1 MKFSEAWL
9 REWVNPDI
17 DTTELVEQLTLLG
30 LEVDDHSPAGGSFTD
45 VVVAEIVEAAQ
56 HPDADRLRVC
66 QVDDGSGERFEVVC
80 GAPNARQGLR
90 VPFARVGAKLP
101 GGLKI
106 RASKLRG
113 VKSHGMLCSAA
124 ELQLAEE
131 ADGLHELPADAPLG
145 VELADYLSLADQVIE
160 IELTPNRGDCFCI
173 RGVAR
178 EIGARN
184 GAALQS
190 PDFSPVAPVH
200 DDRFGLQIDAD
211 SCCANYAGR
220 VIRGIDTSAVTPLWM
235 VEKLRR
241 SGIRSI
247 SPAVDVTNYV
257 MLSIGQPMHAFDL
270 SKLEGGI
277 HVRLAAQGEKIVL
290 LDGREIELDSD
301 TTVIA
306 DHNRAVAIAGIM
318 GGDSTGVDADT
329 NDILLEAALFVPL
342 GIAAKPRRYNAY
354 TDSAQR
360 FERGVDSELQASA
373 MEYATRLLL
382 DIVGGEAGP
391 VFEVRNEALNR
402 ELPVVDLARERLD
415 RYLGTHVADDR
426 VASILDRLGMSV
438 EQTGSGWRATSPSW
452 RYDIAIEEDLIEE
465 VARVY
470 GFNNIPRT
478 NPDWAPQMAD
488 APEISLPRHSV
499 HQLLINRG
507 YQEAVCYSFVDNDVQ
522 QLFEPELAAL
532 PLSNPIASDMG
543 VMRNTLWVGL
553 CEAMKNNQNRQQS
566 DIRFFEVGL
575 KFVPQ
580 GDDLIQKP
588 VLAGLV
594 AANRLSEHWDG
605 EAPKADFFDVKGDV
619 EALLQLAS
627 AASFTFETGAH
638 AALHPGRCARIM
650 AEDQAVGWLGEL
662 HPRLQKIL
670 DLSQLPVL
678 FELDLQALDTVRLP
692 AFADISKFPA
702 VRRDLAI
709 IVDAEIS
716 AAEIGAC
723 ARRHGP
729 TTLQDVRI
737 FDIYTGKGI
746 ASGRKSVALGLI
758 LQDISSTLGD
768 VDIDTA
774 TSRIL
779 NGLAS
784 DLRATLRT

>member
-9 REWVNPDI
+9 REWVSPDV
-17 DTTELVEQLTLLG
+17 DTIELVEQLTLLG
-30 LEVDDHSPAGGSFTD
+30 LEVDDFSPAGGSFND
-45 VVVAEIVEAAQ
+45 VVVAEIAEARQ

-80 GAPNARQGLR
+80 GAPNARAGLR

-124 ELQLAEE
+124 ELQLADE

-145 VELADYLSLADQVIE
+145 VELTDYLSLSDQVIE
-160 IELTPNRGDCFCI
+160 IELTPNRGDCFCV

-184 GAALQS
+184 NLAISELEA
-190 PDFSPVAPVH
+190 SPVAAVH
-200 DDRFGLQIDAD
+200 HDTFPLKIDAD

-220 VIRGIDTSAVTPLWM
+220 VIRGIDTSATTPLWM

-257 MLSIGQPMHAFDL
+257 MMSIGQPMHAFDL
-270 SKLEGGI
+270 SKLASGV
-277 HVRLAAQGEKIVL
+277 HVRLANQGEKIVL

-306 DHNRAVAIAGIM
+306 DHDKPVAIAGIM
-318 GGDSTGVDADT
+318 GGDSTGVDSAT
-329 NDILLEAALFVPL
+329 NDVLLEAALFVPL

-360 FERGVDSELQASA
+360 FERGVDSGLQTTAI
-373 MEYATRLLL
+373 EYATRLLI
-382 DIVGGEAGP
+382 DIVGGSPGP
-391 VFEVRNEALNR
+391 VFEVRNEALDR
-402 ELPVVDLARERLD
+402 SLPQVSLSRNRLD
-415 RYLGTHVADDR
+415 RYLGAHVPDEQ
-426 VASILDRLGMSV
+426 VVGILDRLGLGITPT
-438 EQTGSGWRATSPSW
+438 ENGWRATSPSW

-478 NPDWAPQMAD
+478 NPQWAPNMAA
-488 APEISLPRHSV
+488 APETELPRHAI

-507 YQEAVCYSFVDNDVQ
+507 YQEAVCYSFVDDEIQ
-522 QLFEPELAAL
+522 RQFEPELASL

-553 CEAMKNNQNRQQS
+553 CEAMKANLNRQQG
-566 DIRFFEVGL
+566 DIRFFEAGL

-580 GDDLIQKP
+580 ADDLIQKP

-594 AANRLSEHWDG
+594 AANRQPEHWDG
-605 EAPKADFFDVKGDV
+605 APVAADFFDVKADV
-619 EALLQLAS
+619 DALLQLAS
-627 AASFTFETGAH
+627 AAQFSFATAAH
-638 AALHPGRCARIM
+638 PALHPGRCAQIM
-650 AEDQAVGWLGEL
+650 TEDQAVGWLGEL
-662 HPRLQKIL
+662 HPQLQKNL
-670 DLSQLPVL
+670 DLSQIPIL
-678 FELDLQALDTVRLP
+678 FELDLQALNAVALP
-692 AFADISKFPA
+692 GFSDISRFPA

-709 IVDAEIS
+709 IVDSDIS
-716 AAEIGAC
+716 AAEIGEC

-737 FDIYTGKGI
+737 FDIYTGTGI

-758 LQDISSTLGD
+758 LQDISSTLDD
-768 VDIDTA
+768 VEIDAA